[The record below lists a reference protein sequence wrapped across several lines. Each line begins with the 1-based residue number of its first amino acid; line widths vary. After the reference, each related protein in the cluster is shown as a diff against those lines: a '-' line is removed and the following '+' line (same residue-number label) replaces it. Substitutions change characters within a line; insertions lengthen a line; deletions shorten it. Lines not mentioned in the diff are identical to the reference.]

1 MNAALEPRPVAE
13 SRSELIRWA
22 GIEDAN
28 SAGFVHGGMVM
39 KACDEAAA
47 IAAIRHCRRR
57 VVTAG
62 MDRMTFTQPVHVGEL
77 LICRATVNAA
87 WRTSLEVGVRVEAED
102 ARTGERRHTSTAY
115 VTMVALDDAGRP
127 TPVPRVI
134 AESEDEQRR
143 GARRSCGGRT
153 GSPNAI
159 RSSTGVP
166 EHYPAAAMSP
176 SAELTKLAI
185 VPAYNEEGMVG
196 RVVRDIQPPGARAST
211 CSSST
216 TARPTRPRP
225 RPRREGAAVI
235 RHPYNL
241 GIGGAVQSGYKYAL
255 RHGYDVA
262 VQVDGDGQHKPE
274 YLPEMLARAA
284 DRRRRGRHGLRQP
297 LPRRPRLQGP
307 VRPPA
312 RQPDL
317 LGRAHARSPASGSP
331 TRPPASG

>member
-1 MNAALEPRPVAE
+1 MNAALEPRPAVE

-143 GARRSCGGRT
+143 GR
-153 GSPNAI
+153 
-159 RSSTGVP
+159 
-166 EHYPAAAMSP
+166 E
-176 SAELTKLAI
+176 AELRRANRLAERDQI
-185 VPAYNEEGMVG
+185 LHG
-196 RVVRDIQPPGARAST
+196 RP
-211 CSSST
+211 
-216 TARPTRPRP
+216 
-225 RPRREGAAVI
+225 
-235 RHPYNL
+235 
-241 GIGGAVQSGYKYAL
+241 
-255 RHGYDVA
+255 
-262 VQVDGDGQHKPE
+262 
-274 YLPEMLARAA
+274 
-284 DRRRRGRHGLRQP
+284 
-297 LPRRPRLQGP
+297 
-307 VRPPA
+307 
-312 RQPDL
+312 
-317 LGRAHARSPASGSP
+317 
-331 TRPPASG
+331 